1 MILKI
6 LVVRLKKTGRSKVYE
21 RLVFKVRLV
30 GLRFTNDWYL
40 KLDWTFLFLR
50 PTSRKRANDRSFKR
64 F

>member
-30 GLRFTNDWYL
+30 GLIFKNDQ
-40 KLDWTFLFLR
+40 
-50 PTSRKRANDRSFKR
+50 S
-64 F
+64 